1 MGRLV
6 QSMAIMLLAATE
18 PGLAADTAAGSYRL
32 EGDHDAAGE
41 LVLRENGRFEYALA
55 YGALDEHAKGGWLRR
70 GDTLVLTT
78 LPKPVPP
85 LFRLARRS
93 AAATNSP
100 TLHVT
105 WPDGR
110 GIGGVDF
117 RIGFDRG
124 NPISAYT
131 QEDGWSLPP
140 DEHRMPR
147 WIELA
152 VPIYGVVSPRYP
164 IDSTKSGTL
173 NFVIVPNDIGTV
185 DFSAMI
191 VDVRPN
197 ELLIHRGRG
206 EMRFVRKPG
215 QR

>member
-1 MGRLV
+1 
-6 QSMAIMLLAATE
+6 MAT
-18 PGLAADTAAGSYRL
+18 GTAAGYYRL
-32 EGDHDAAGE
+32 EGGHDAAGE
-41 LVLRENGRFEYALA
+41 LVLREDGKFEYSLA
-55 YGALDEHAKGGWLRR
+55 YGALDERAKGRWLQH
-70 GDTLVLTT
+70 GNTLVLTT

-85 LFRLARRS
+85 LFRIARRGS
-93 AAATNSP
+93 AATNSP
-100 TLHVT
+100 TLRVT

-124 NPISAYT
+124 DPITAYT
-131 QEDGWSLPP
+131 QEYGWSLPP
-140 DEHRMPR
+140 DEHRSLR

-152 VPIYGVVSPRYP
+152 VPINGIVSPHYS

-185 DFSAMI
+185 DFSAMV
-191 VDVRPN
+191 VDVLPD
-197 ELLIHRGRG
+197 ELLIHRGKG
-206 EMRFVRKPG
+206 EMRFVRKLG